1 MLIVIGT
8 ARSAPGRRE
17 ELVAA
22 VRRMTEASRRDTG
35 CRSYGFYA
43 DLTDPDTIVGV
54 EVWDSQ
60 DVLDAHMG
68 HPHTQDFLAQAPALV
83 ASEPTM
89 TIHRVTDDQD

>member
-8 ARSAPGRRE
+8 ARSAPGRRD

-22 VRRMTEASRRDTG
+22 ARRMTEATLRETG

-60 DVLDAHMG
+60 DALDEYMG
-68 HPHTQDFLAQAPALV
+68 RPHTRDFLAQAPALV
-83 ASEPTM
+83 SSEPTM
-89 TIHRVTDDQD
+89 TIHRVTDDQG